1 MGAPFSHNWEKV
13 ALGASQGLDGGSCPF
28 PARHGLREAYPSHS
42 SMGDRIIGEERRM
55 RFETLS
61 FERYGA
67 FTDRVLELR
76 EGAQLHVVV
85 GANEAGKTS
94 ALNAIGDLLFGFG
107 KTTNYAFL
115 HDQTTLRVGAKL
127 RFAGG
132 SRVFLRRRKGSK
144 NTLLDEDDKPL
155 ADDLLAGVLG
165 SITREVFFSEF
176 GLTAEALREGG
187 RELLRAGG
195 RLAETLTASS
205 ARLSML
211 AQSRARL
218 DAEADA
224 LFGPRRAAGKE
235 FYAALD
241 QHQEAEKH
249 LREAIVT
256 ADALAAAESAVR
268 DAQARRDALSDEH
281 DKIGRDLAR
290 RERALRTAPKLRR
303 LKETRDELSTLA
315 DLPEVEAETV
325 ALWREAHEE
334 LRRIERQ
341 LAEQQ
346 LDETEGAAAITAL
359 IVDEPLLE
367 IGGKIDSLREKL
379 GAVRKAEDDLPRRRE
394 SAHIA
399 RTALFEA
406 ARRLGL
412 GSVEELLARQPAD
425 PALALARELIGARR
439 DVERRLAET
448 DSALAT
454 TRRELQEL
462 EQACAKQGPCAD
474 PAPLLLRLQAFV
486 DIPADA
492 ERLRREALGES
503 LERRRLLEEAER
515 LDPCAGDL
523 ENLARLA
530 LPDAARIEA
539 ARQTFDALGEDE
551 KRASAEAKALQARL
565 ATIEEEIAALSRAG
579 AVATREDLGAARS
592 KRDHAYARLGAALDG
607 EPQPRREAFAALG
620 AAERDVD
627 AAAGLLLSDAERA
640 ARFEAARERRATEQR
655 ALEKLAASRDEL
667 ASRRRA
673 AQAEW
678 ATLWERAGVAPKTP
692 QAMASWLERV
702 SDILRRRARLAEQ
715 SVERDALAQK
725 LDAQRTALTRLI
737 EDAGAAG
744 DAALPIE
751 ALYKHARAGVDRMQA
766 GWTEASAGNALRG
779 KAAEALARAQESRA
793 RIGQESERLLAD
805 WPNALAAIGLSG
817 RPGDGPAQAE
827 AALAVWQAVPL
838 QKSKFED
845 EEHRIATMQDDIAGF
860 ETQVAELVAL
870 AAPDLSER
878 RPREALDELSRRL
891 AVSRS
896 AFEQRETLRKN
907 AQKRASAGAKLA
919 QKRILAHERLSA
931 ARAKL
936 SLDETAPLAPSFD
949 RLQRRSSLLD
959 DLAALARDLAETG
972 DGHDEDALRGEQ
984 SDLDFDLLPGEIA
997 RQKIALTQVVND
1009 IATAQTALHEA
1020 TRARDALAAGRDAA
1034 SAAQGKAEAGA
1045 ALIDVASRWLAR
1057 ASAARLAARA
1067 IERHRA
1073 AVQDPL
1079 LTRASTLFAIATD
1092 GAFTSLGADYDD
1104 EDTPTLVGLRENGV
1118 RVKIAGMSEG
1128 ARDQLFL
1135 SLRLAMLELRAA
1147 EPLPFIGDDLLAS
1160 FDENRTARA
1169 LGLLAEFG
1177 RARQAIVFTHHQ
1189 HVARI
1194 ASELPGANVDVIT
1207 L

>member
-1 MGAPFSHNWEKV
+1 
-13 ALGASQGLDGGSCPF
+13 
-28 PARHGLREAYPSHS
+28 
-42 SMGDRIIGEERRM
+42 M

-67 FTDRVLELR
+67 FTDRVLQLR
-76 EGAQLHVVV
+76 EGAQLHVVL

-127 RFAGG
+127 RLADG

-144 NTLLDEDDKPL
+144 NTLLDAGDKPL

-165 SITREVFFSEF
+165 SVTREVFFSEF

-195 RLAETLTASS
+195 RLAETLAASS

-241 QHQEAEKH
+241 QHQDAEKH

-256 ADALAAAESAVR
+256 TDALATAENAVKE
-268 DAQARRDALSDEH
+268 AQARRDALGDEH

-303 LKETRDELSTLA
+303 LDSLREELANLA
-315 DLPEVEAETV
+315 DLPDVDAET
-325 ALWREAHEE
+325 LTSWRDAHEE
-334 LRRIERQ
+334 QIHVEKQ
-341 LAEQQ
+341 LADQQ
-346 LDETEGAAAITAL
+346 LDEAEGAAAIAAL
-359 IVDEPLLE
+359 MVDEPLLE
-367 IGGKIDSLREKL
+367 IGGRIDSLREKL
-379 GAVRKAEDDLPRRRE
+379 GAVRKAEDDLPRRHE

-399 RTALFEA
+399 RASLFEA

-425 PALALARELIGARR
+425 PALALARELIDSRR

-454 TRRELQEL
+454 ARRELEEL
-462 EQACAKQGPCAD
+462 EQACAQQGPCAD
-474 PAPLLLRLQAFV
+474 PAPLLQRLQAFA

-492 ERLRREALGES
+492 ERLRRETLAES
-503 LERRRLLEEAER
+503 LERRRLLEETER
-515 LDPCAGDL
+515 LDPSAGEI

-530 LPDAARIEA
+530 LPDATRIEA
-539 ARQTFDALGEDE
+539 ARQTFDALDEDE

-579 AVATREDLGAARS
+579 AVATREDLGAARDR
-592 KRDHAYARLGAALDG
+592 RDHAYARLGAALDD

-620 AAERDVD
+620 VAERDVD
-627 AAAGLLLSDAERA
+627 AAADLLLSDAERA
-640 ARFEAARERRATEQR
+640 ALFEAARERRAKEQR
-655 ALEKLAASRDEL
+655 ALEKLAGLSDER

-673 AQAEW
+673 AQVEW
-678 ATLWERAGVAPKTP
+678 ATLWERAGVAAKTP
-692 QAMASWLERV
+692 RAMASWLERV
-702 SDILRRRARLAEQ
+702 GDILRRRARLAEQ
-715 SVERDALAQK
+715 GVERDALAQK
-725 LDAQRTALTRLI
+725 LEAQRAALVLFV
-737 EDAGAAG
+737 EDAAA
-744 DAALPIE
+744 AALPIE
-751 ALYKHARAGVDRMQA
+751 ALYKQARAGLDRLQA
-766 GWTEASAGNALRG
+766 GWSEASRGDALRG
-779 KAAEALARAQESRA
+779 KAAEALARLQESRA
-793 RIGQESERLLAD
+793 RLTQESERLLAA

-827 AALAVWQAVPL
+827 AALAVWRGVPL

-878 RPREALDELSRRL
+878 PPREALDELSRRL
-891 AVSRS
+891 AASRS

-907 AQKRASAGAKLA
+907 AHKRASVRAKLV
-919 QKRILAHERLSA
+919 QKRIFAHERLSA
-931 ARAKL
+931 ARTKL
-936 SLDETAPLAPSFD
+936 SLDETAPFAPAFE
-949 RLQRRSSLLD
+949 RLQRRFGLVD
-959 DLAALARDLAETG
+959 DLAALARDLAESG
-972 DGHDEDALRGEQ
+972 DGHGEDALRGEQ
-984 SDLDFDLLPGEIA
+984 TDLDFDLLPGEIE
-997 RQKIALTQVVND
+997 RLKISAKQIVND
-1009 IATAQTALHEA
+1009 IATAETALHEA
-1020 TRARDALAAGRDAA
+1020 SRARDAQAAGRDAS

-1045 ALIDVASRWLAR
+1045 ALIDVVSRWLAR
-1057 ASAARLAARA
+1057 ASAARLAAMA

-1092 GAFTSLGADYDD
+1092 GAFASLGADYDD
-1104 EDTPTLVGLRENGV
+1104 EDTPTLVGLRENGA

-1135 SLRLAMLELRAA
+1135 SLRLALLELRAA

-1160 FDENRTARA
+1160 FDETRTARA

-1194 ASELPGANVDVIT
+1194 ASELLGADVDVIE